1 MGDLFK
7 LSGIK
12 KQSVC
17 GVKGSR
23 FIMPQDEGDL
33 PECRIKYKYAQ
44 NLANDLGD
52 IPAGFRADVI
62 LDGSFIFG
70 DFIEALI
77 VKNNWN
83 VQDLTISTLG
93 FSFENIYSLKNLLT
107 GDYVQEM
114 NLIVS
119 GGFFAKENHPN
130 MIIPALYEELDI
142 DDKFQLAVADVHT
155 KIVLIKT
162 ECGRKI
168 VIHGSSNLR
177 TSANIEQICIENKP
191 ELHDFYSE
199 FHHRIVERYKTIN
212 KPIRV
217 SHNELWREVLGEIE
231 VKEKLPRKDKKFA
244 FRRNVELGI

>member
-7 LSGIK
+7 LAGIK
-12 KQSVC
+12 KQTVC
-17 GVKGSR
+17 GIKGSR
-23 FIMPQDEGDL
+23 FITPIDEGDL
-33 PECRIKYKYAQ
+33 PEMRIKYKYAQ
-44 NLANDLGD
+44 NLADDLGD
-52 IPAGFRADVI
+52 IPLGFRADVI

-83 VQDLTISTLG
+83 VIDLTISTLS

-107 GDYVQEM
+107 GDYVQEL
-114 NLIVS
+114 NIIVS
-119 GGFFAKENHPN
+119 GGFFAKENHPT
-130 MIIPALYEELDI
+130 MIIPAIYEELDI

-177 TSANIEQICIENKP
+177 TSANIEHICIENKP

-199 FHHRIVERYKTIN
+199 FHQRIIEKYKTIR
-212 KPIRV
+212 KGLRGGT
-217 SHNELWREVLGEIE
+217 LWREVLGEIE
-231 VKEKLPRKDKKFA
+231 IKEKQNKKPA
-244 FRRNVELGI
+244 FTRRVKLGV